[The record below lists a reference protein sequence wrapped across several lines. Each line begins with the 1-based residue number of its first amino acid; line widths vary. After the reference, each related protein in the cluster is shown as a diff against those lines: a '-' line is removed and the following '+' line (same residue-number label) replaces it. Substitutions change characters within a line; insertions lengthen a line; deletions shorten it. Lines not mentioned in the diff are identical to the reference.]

1 MAHRFPFPSGRHVLL
16 HITLASLLMFSS
28 HCKQQDNTPPP
39 PKAAQAHPSSN
50 CCRLTAT
57 TGLKEGVGRFV
68 VAFPNGAEP
77 KDTRVDVLT
86 DGKVVH
92 SGYGNQSRE
101 LPPGT
106 YDVTISTKPLS
117 GVIVQAGYETQ
128 VKVGVLHINAN
139 QDTRVDLLDGPSG
152 KILTGG
158 YGEKSYGLPIGA
170 VSVQVAGQSETVT
183 IEDGTVS
190 EF

>member
-1 MAHRFPFPSGRHVLL
+1 MMLSELRVSVGRCPPVLVLL
-16 HITLASLLMFSS
+16 PLLFFLT
-28 HCKQQDNTPPP
+28 HCQKKDESPPP

-128 VKVGVLHINAN
+128 VKVGVLHINAT
-139 QDTRVDLLDGPSG
+139 QDTRVDLLDGTSG
-152 KILTGG
+152 KVLTGG

-170 VSVQVAGQSETVT
+170 VTVQVAGQSETVT
-183 IEDGTVS
+183 IEDGTVT
-190 EF
+190 E